1 MAQPITISTK
11 QFIKTKEVEI
21 DGYTYSVRKMGAG
34 TSLDVSKNMG
44 ELQNLRTNF
53 VNLQGKMKATGD
65 KRKQKALMGEIQELS
80 GSLKKI
86 IGEIEVAYASLFDD
100 HKDGSVALK
109 MVHEVGFENIPA
121 MLTQIFGESDA

>member
-11 QFIKTKEVEI
+11 QFITTKEVEI
-21 DGYTYSVRKMGAG
+21 DGYNYSVRRMGAG
-34 TSLDVSKNMG
+34 TSLDISKNMS
-44 ELQNLRTNF
+44 ELQNLKTNF
-53 VNLQGKMKATGD
+53 VNLQGKTKVARS
-65 KRKQKALMGEIQELS
+65 KRKQEALMGEIQELTD
-80 GSLKKI
+80 SLNRS

>member
-53 VNLQGKMKATGD
+53 VNLQGKMKVTGD

-80 GSLKKI
+80 GSLKRI